1 MKYLVIDAANLK
13 ILFSII
19 VDGKSYTNS
28 HSNSREN
35 FDKLTTLLLEFL
47 EKNKIQLNQI
57 EKIFINQGP
66 GKFSSIRTSLSIAK
80 AISLTKNI
88 SLYGFNSNDINN
100 GNYLE
105 LIDLEKKG
113 FLTKDLINPI
123 YSS

>member
-28 HSNSREN
+28 YSNSREN

-100 GNYLE
+100 GNYLK

>member
-28 HSNSREN
+28 YSNSREN

-66 GKFSSIRTSLSIAK
+66 GRFSSIRTSLSIAK

-88 SLYGFNSNDINN
+88 SLYGFNSNDVNN
-100 GNYLE
+100 GNYLK

-113 FLTKDLINPI
+113 LLTKDLINPI